1 MPRNIVNP
9 GEVAG
14 VAAPSVPKGGR
25 KRGAGVPGPEAPTP
39 APPPAAPA
47 ADSYNDRVLK
57 YIPAEVVTL
66 YLSVDGLVRAKQNS
80 PVLSWGLF
88 AFGLVAT
95 ILYLK
100 FSAGVTKPLQLIVSA
115 VAFCVWAI
123 SIGSPSTY
131 IAGYD
136 AIYGAIALPIFT
148 FLAGLIKP

>member
-1 MPRNIVNP
+1 MPRTIVNP

-14 VAAPSVPKGGR
+14 AGAPSVPKGGR
-25 KRGAGVPGPEAPTP
+25 KRGAMLP
-39 APPPAAPA
+39 APEGPPAGPPAASPP
-47 ADSYNDRVLK
+47 DGYNDRVLK

-88 AFGLVAT
+88 AFGLLAT

-100 FSAGVTKPLQLIVSA
+100 FSAGVTKPLQLAVSA
-115 VAFCVWAI
+115 VAFCVWAL

-131 IAGYD
+131 IPGYD